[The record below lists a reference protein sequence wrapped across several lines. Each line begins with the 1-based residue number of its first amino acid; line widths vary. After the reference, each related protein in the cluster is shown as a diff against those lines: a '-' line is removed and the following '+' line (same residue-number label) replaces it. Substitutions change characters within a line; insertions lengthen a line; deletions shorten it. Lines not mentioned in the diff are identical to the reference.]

1 MTSIKD
7 FIADLSNDD
16 IDLFDK
22 LDNLCGHGQISDT
35 VYDLALQEY
44 NFPIIEHYVKELLH
58 KNMGNEKMVDDWI
71 SFIKEET
78 KYLYDQELIYDIDD
92 YTSGLYNC
100 DDLYLYAIAEA
111 LELDLDELSYY
122 E

>member
-7 FIADLSNDD
+7 FIADLTNDD

-44 NFPIIEHYVKELLH
+44 NFPIIEHYIKELLH

-71 SFIKEET
+71 GFIKEET

-100 DDLYLYAIAEA
+100 DDVYLYAIAET
-111 LELDLDELSYY
+111 LELDIDELSYY